1 LRRKGSNSSEIEN
14 FDLSVGGETMLCR
27 SRAKAWW
34 KDVEGKSVG
43 NGRQKGLLEVGA
55 ARDQI
60 YLPFDDGIKQIDR
73 K

>member
-1 LRRKGSNSSEIEN
+1 VPKPCKGVVERCGGEIRRKWEP
-14 FDLSVGGETMLCR
+14 
-27 SRAKAWW
+27 
-34 KDVEGKSVG
+34 
-43 NGRQKGLLEVGA
+43 KGLLEVGA